1 MERDKA
7 EIYVWQITDLH
18 NNIGD
23 EYGAVDLLNEYAN
36 KRVIE
41 ELERL
46 KSDCDAEDDAHSFLM
61 SQAHQKR
68 INQLKQ
74 E

>member
-1 MERDKA
+1 MEK
-7 EIYVWQITDLH
+7 L
-18 NNIGD
+18 IGYTKKQM
-23 EYGAVDLLNEYAN
+23 EAYAN
-36 KRVIE
+36 QRVIE

-46 KSDCDAEDDAHSFLM
+46 KSDCDAEDDAYSFAM
-61 SQAHQKR
+61 SKAHQKR

>member
-41 ELERL
+41 ELEDFISTL
-46 KSDCDAEDDAHSFLM
+46 SGMGLGADIASVFNE
-61 SQAHQKR
+61 R
-68 INQLKQ
+68 INELKQ
-74 E
+74 D